1 MEKIDDI
8 INELESVCFELVKEL
23 PPEGKPL
30 TIYIHDGSE
39 YIYINGHFDE
49 IGKIEID
56 LNPTFEIIQEQAPQE
71 KPPTNCKNCGAV
83 LKGHVCEYCGTRY

>member
-1 MEKIDDI
+1 MKIENI
-8 INELESVCFELVKEL
+8 LEEIAEVSYMIVDKL
-23 PPEGKPL
+23 PKQGEPG
-30 TIYIHDGSE
+30 TIYIHDMSE
-39 YIYINGHFDE
+39 YIYINGHFE
-49 IGKIEID
+49 EAGKIEID